1 MAEFAPPKLPRSP
14 LPKMKMMRRSITA
27 GYVRRYSL
35 LLLLLGAGLISG
47 CAHFQPRPLSP
58 VTSAATFEARS
69 LSDPG
74 LREFLTAN
82 HVTAPS
88 PGKRWDLKAL
98 TLAAIYYQPALAEAR
113 GQLLAAQAAQITAG
127 QRPNPSISLTP
138 THDAVPGTTSPWI
151 VPLALDWPIET
162 AGKRGYRIAQARE
175 HASAARWNLI
185 GTVWQVRSRVRTAL
199 LNLYAARQLESLLAR
214 EVSAER
220 KVVRMLEGQFA
231 AGSVSSYIVE
241 QAHVA
246 LNTTILAQQAAS
258 GQVRQARVQLAGALG
273 VPPRALKHVRLS
285 FQDFNEF
292 PLRLTQPQV
301 RRQAL
306 LSRADVLA
314 ALADYAA
321 SQSALQLEIATQYPD
336 IHLGPGYAWNPQ
348 LAGDSSWS
356 LGLGLTLPIMN
367 RNQGPIAEARARRR
381 LAAARFLSV
390 QASAVD
396 EIDGALAAYD
406 SARQRVATATSLIA
420 GLKKQLASIQAQAQA
435 GELQPVDVAN
445 AEVAFDVGAQNQLQA
460 QVAAQQSLGLLD
472 QAVQSPL
479 TLAPATLQAAQHVDA
494 RYQNSRIK

>member
-1 MAEFAPPKLPRSP
+1 MTARH
-14 LPKMKMMRRSITA
+14 RR
-27 GYVRRYSL
+27 
-35 LLLLLGAGLISG
+35 LGIVVLGVGLISG

-58 VTSAATFEARS
+58 ESVAAAFGARS
-69 LSDPG
+69 LADSG
-74 LREFLTAN
+74 LRTFLAEN
-82 HVTAPS
+82 HVRTPS
-88 PGKRWDLKAL
+88 TGGTWNLKAL
-98 TLAAIYYQPALAEAR
+98 TLVALYYQPALAEAR

-138 THDAVPGTTSPWI
+138 AHDAVPGTPSPWI

-162 AGKRGYRIAQARE
+162 AGKRGYRMAEARAL
-175 HASAARWNLI
+175 ASAARWNLI

-199 LNLYAARQLESLLAR
+199 LDLYAARQLDSLLAR
-214 EVSAER
+214 QVSAER
-220 KVVRMLEGQFA
+220 RVVRLLQGQFA

-241 QAHVA
+241 QARVA
-246 LNTTILAQQAAS
+246 LNTTILKQQAAS

-273 VPPRALKHVRLS
+273 VPPRALRAVRFS
-285 FQDFNEF
+285 FQPFNEF
-292 PLRLTQPQV
+292 PLRLTQPRV

-321 SQSALQLEIATQYPD
+321 SQSALQLQIALQYPD
-336 IHLGPGYAWNPQ
+336 IQLGPGYAWNSQ
-348 LAGDSSWS
+348 LADDSSWS
-356 LGLGLTLPIMN
+356 LGLGLTLPILN
-367 RNQGPIAEARARRR
+367 RNQGPIAQARAQRR

-390 QASAVD
+390 QATAVD

-406 SARQRVATATSLIA
+406 SALRRVATATSLMS
-420 GLKKQLASIQAQAQA
+420 GLKKQLASIHAQAQA

-460 QVAAQQSLGLLD
+460 QLEAQQSLGLLE

-479 TLAPATLQAAQHVDA
+479 TLAPATLEAAQHPASPNQDPTI
-494 RYQNSRIK
+494 Q